1 MIDRLIAWS
10 VAHRAV
16 VFVLSAVFVLLGIVA
31 GTKVPIDAVPDVTN
45 VQVQVLTPA
54 ASLGPV
60 DVETYVTVPVERAMA
75 GIPGLEEVRSI
86 SRSGI
91 SVVTLV
97 FSEDTPLLAARQH
110 VGERLAEA
118 RRNIPSD
125 YGTPQMGPISSGL
138 GEVYHFEVKGD
149 LPLMERRSILDW
161 QIAPRM
167 RLVPGVVEV
176 NVFGGEAR
184 SLELAIDPKKLAA
197 NGVDVSEIVEA
208 IRKNHVAAG
217 GAWYQD
223 GREFVTVRAEGRIK
237 NARELG
243 DVVVERK
250 KERTPLYLRDL
261 GEIHEAPIVRYG
273 AVTRDG
279 RKDEAVVGVVLM
291 LRGASSR
298 EVVADIAKA
307 AADIQ
312 KSLPKGVTID
322 AYYDRRDLVDRTI
335 HTVSTN
341 LLEASVLVVVVLFLM
356 LANLRAGIVVA
367 LAIPLALL
375 GAFLGMW
382 ATGTPA
388 NLVSLGAIDFGLV
401 VDGAVIIVENALR
414 HLAERREALG
424 RPLDDAERRAVVV
437 ASAREVRSATA
448 FGELIIAL
456 VYVPIIAL
464 QSIEGRMFRPMALT
478 VLFALAAAFVLS
490 LTLVPALASAL
501 LPKDAHDAP
510 SRVVTAAQKV
520 YEPLLVRA
528 VKWPKAIAA
537 VSVVLFVAS
546 VIGASQMGREFL
558 PKLDEGTIVSAMVRL
573 PSVSLAQ
580 ALEQTRQ
587 VETTLKTFPEVTS
600 VVSRTGRA
608 EIAIDPMGMN
618 MTDVYVMLKPRSE
631 WTTAK
636 TREELSDAFDK
647 ALRENVP
654 GAGFSWTQPVEMNT
668 NDLLAGIESDLALH
682 LYGSDLGELRQHA
695 DAMVRTLR
703 GIPGARDVRA
713 EQIAGLSTLTVT
725 ADRQLIARAGVPA
738 QAVTDTVA
746 AVGGI
751 DVGEIVQGNVR
762 YPIRV
767 RVSEE
772 GRKDPQAIASLPVQ
786 DEAGNLVPLGQLA
799 KVEVTPGPSQIGRE
813 RMQRRITVQLNVRG
827 RDIGSFVTEAEKA
840 LDRDVKLPVGYFTEW
855 AGEYERLRSAAKQL
869 AVVVPIALALI
880 VVLLVT
886 TFGRLGPALL
896 IFVNVPMAVSG
907 GIAAMALRGL
917 SLSVSAGIGFI
928 ALFGVA
934 VLNGLVLV
942 TAIERRREHGDTP
955 VEAALSAARS
965 RLRPVLTTA
974 LVASLGFVP
983 MALAT
988 GAGAEVQRPLAT
1000 VVIGGLVS
1008 STLLTLFVLPAVS
1021 TWLANVT
1028 AARSQAHAPATQPAE

>member
-10 VAHRAV
+10 VGHRAV
-16 VFVLSAVFVLLGIVA
+16 VFVLSAVFVLLGVIA
-31 GTKVPIDAVPDVTN
+31 ASKVPIDAVPDVTN
-45 VQVQVLTPA
+45 VQVQVMTPSP
-54 ASLGPV
+54 SLGPV
-60 DVETYVTVPVERAMA
+60 DVETYVTIPVERAMA

-97 FSEDTPLLAARQH
+97 FSEDTSLLEARQH
-110 VGERLAEA
+110 IAERLAEA
-118 RRNIPSD
+118 RRNVPEE

-138 GEVYHFEVKGD
+138 GEIYHFEVKGD
-149 LPLMERRSILDW
+149 LPLMERRSILEW
-161 QIAPRM
+161 QIAPRL

-176 NVFGGEAR
+176 NTFGGEAR
-184 SLELAIDPKKLAA
+184 SLELALDPQKLASHS
-197 NGVDVSEIVEA
+197 VDVSQVVQA
-208 IRKNHVAAG
+208 IKENHVAAG

-223 GREFVTVRAEGRIK
+223 GREFVTVRAEGRIRSAK
-237 NARELG
+237 DLG
-243 DVVVERK
+243 DVVVERR

-261 GEIHEAPIVRYG
+261 GDVREAPIVRYG

-279 RKDEAVVGVVLM
+279 RKDEAVVGVVMM

-298 EVVADIAKA
+298 EVVESVAKA

-335 HTVSTN
+335 KTVSTN

-356 LANLRAGIVVA
+356 LANLRAGVVVA

-401 VDGAVIIVENALR
+401 VDGAIIIVENALR
-414 HLAERREALG
+414 RLAERREELG
-424 RPLDDAERRAVVV
+424 RPLDDAERRGAVV
-437 ASAREVRSATA
+437 AAAIEVRSATA

-456 VYVPIIAL
+456 VYVPIVAL

-478 VLFALAAAFVLS
+478 VLFALATAFVLS
-490 LTLVPALASAL
+490 LTLVPALASAVL
-501 LPKDAHDAP
+501 AKDAHDAP
-510 SRVVTAAQKV
+510 SRIVSVAQKA

-528 VKWPKAIAA
+528 VRWPKAVAA
-537 VSVVLFVAS
+537 VSVLLFVAS
-546 VIGASQMGREFL
+546 VVGASQMGREFL
-558 PKLDEGTIVSAMVRL
+558 PKLDEGTIVAAMVRL

-580 ALEQTRQ
+580 ATEQTRQ
-587 VETTLKTFPEVTS
+587 VETTLRAFPEVTS
-600 VVSRTGRA
+600 VVCRTGRA

-631 WTTAK
+631 WTSASH
-636 TREELSDAFDK
+636 REELADLFDK
-647 ALRENVP
+647 ALRESVP

-682 LYGSDLGELRQHA
+682 VYGSDLVALRQHA
-695 DAMVRTLR
+695 EQIVRTLR
-703 GIPGARDVRA
+703 AIPGAKDVRA

-725 ADRQLIARAGVPA
+725 PDRSAIARAGVPA
-738 QAVTDTVA
+738 RAVTDAVA

-751 DVGEIVQGNVR
+751 DVGDVVLGNVR

-767 RVSEE
+767 RIAEA
-772 GRKDPQAIASLPVQ
+772 GRKDAATIASLPVQ

-799 KVEVTPGPSQIGRE
+799 NVEVTPGPSQIGRE

-827 RDIGSFVTEAEKA
+827 RDVGSFVVEAEKA
-840 LDRDVKLPVGYFTEW
+840 LERDVKLPVGYFTEW

-880 VVLLVT
+880 MVLLVT
-886 TFGRLGPALL
+886 TFGRAGPALL

-942 TAIERRREHGDTP
+942 TAIERRRDRGDSPT
-955 VEAALSAARS
+955 EAALDASRT

-1021 TWLANVT
+1021 TWLRRHGRRAS
-1028 AARSQAHAPATQPAE
+1028 SQAPAPQPAE